1 MQLQYTQIMATLNK
15 TQIQVRIDR
24 KTKNGAK
31 KVLESLGLDIS
42 SAVKVFLR
50 QVHITGTFPLEIRDA
65 NGLSKTKA
73 NELRESIKDAEKSN
87 EIFSSVK
94 TLMKD
99 LKS

>member
-1 MQLQYTQIMATLNK
+1 MTTLNK

-31 KVLESLGLDIS
+31 KILENLGLDMS
-42 SAVKVFLR
+42 SAIKVFLR
-50 QVHITGTFPLEIRDA
+50 QVYITGTFPLEIRDA

-73 NELRESIKDAEKSN
+73 NELRESIKDTEKSN
-87 EIFSSVK
+87 KTFPSVK